1 MATRLTRDAWLIGT
15 GQHKGMERA
24 IAISVRTV
32 GSRGLYSS
40 IVTTA
45 PGEQTRVHHHGECET
60 SIYILSGK
68 ARYSFGPTGVE
79 ERFDANAGDFV
90 YIPAGT
96 PHLPVNASS
105 TEACVALVARTDPN
119 EQESV
124 VLLPELD
131 GLPHLH

>member
-1 MATRLTRDAWLIGT
+1 MVSGAVATTPGWAGAGWRAGGRTST
-15 GQHKGMERA
+15 GDRPVDPCRVVRGGESYSGLQGLRERA
-24 IAISVRTV
+24 EA
-32 GSRGLYSS
+32 
-40 IVTTA
+40 
-45 PGEQTRVHHHGECET
+45 H
-60 SIYILSGK
+60 
-68 ARYSFGPTGVE
+68 
-79 ERFDANAGDFV
+79 AGDFV

-105 TEACVALVARTDPN
+105 TEACVALVAGTDPN

>member
-1 MATRLTRDAWLIGT
+1 VDPCRVVRGGESYSGLQGLSYFAGVSAQSTGSRSLCLHALTIPPGGRARAHLHHGHESAIYMISGDAVVWSGEELR
-15 GQHKGMERA
+15 ERA
-24 IAISVRTV
+24 EA
-32 GSRGLYSS
+32 
-40 IVTTA
+40 
-45 PGEQTRVHHHGECET
+45 H
-60 SIYILSGK
+60 
-68 ARYSFGPTGVE
+68 
-79 ERFDANAGDFV
+79 AGDFV